1 MPANSLQRLMR
12 KTDHRN
18 IPVQKPSSESRAA
31 NPDGSNT
38 LQQKVVRELTAKA
51 LAGSQEV
58 LRQFSGFVSNLAN
71 SERLQ
76 PHFKAFLAL
85 HSICADDIRELTLAA
100 IEANRRLEAGEL
112 TRTEAE
118 KIKDRLDRKWESIR
132 LTAELIRKAADD
144 VAPTTDAASEKA
156 GHA

>member
-1 MPANSLQRLMR
+1 MSM
-12 KTDHRN
+12 TDHRN
-18 IPVQKPSSESRAA
+18 TPVQKPSSESRS
-31 NPDGSNT
+31 DTQKESDD
-38 LQQKVVRELTAKA
+38 LQQKVVRELTTKA

-58 LRQFSGFVSNLAN
+58 LRQFSRFVSDLSNNEGLP
-71 SERLQ
+71 
-76 PHFKAFLAL
+76 PHFRMFLSL
-85 HSICADDIRELTLAA
+85 HGICADNLRELALAA

-132 LTAELIRKAADD
+132 LTAELIRKASDD

>member
-1 MPANSLQRLMR
+1 MS
-12 KTDHRN
+12 KTDQRN
-18 IPVQKPSSESRAA
+18 KPVQQPSSASRADTPKESDA
-31 NPDGSNT
+31 

-58 LRQFSGFVSNLAN
+58 LRQFSGFVSNLSN
-71 SERLQ
+71 SEGLQ

-85 HSICADDIRELTLAA
+85 HAICTDDIRELTLAA

-112 TRTEAE
+112 SRKEAE

-144 VAPTTDAASEKA
+144 VAPTTDATTEKA